1 LKSRLTALLS
11 LLLLASAVFGLPVTR
26 GIGSSRVCA
35 EIVCEQ
41 REQRAEPA
49 APLRVAHDTPRP
61 EAARMDAPAALLLHY
76 SLFQRPP
83 PAA

>member
-1 LKSRLTALLS
+1 MKSRLTALLS

-26 GIGSSRVCA
+26 GVGSPRVSA
-35 EIVCEQ
+35 QIVCEQ

-49 APLRVAHDTPRP
+49 VPFRVVHDTPRP
-61 EAARMDAPAALLLHY
+61 EAAPIDAPAALLLYH